1 MPQPAPGHVGDVQQ
15 PIHPIEIDECAEV
28 SDVFHCAS
36 YSVAH
41 VHAFHEFQ
49 ALFASLLLDYLAPAE
64 HDVFRSMNAAKSVM
78 FFTVPVTRSPTFT
91 PSMNFRRFSLRSFS
105 ITSRRLSTTFLRSS
119 LSLTI
124 LKSYVLPT
132 NCCKSFGG

>member
-15 PIHPIEIDECAEV
+15 PIHPIEIEECAEV

-36 YSVAH
+36 YSVA
-41 VHAFHEFQ
+41 
-49 ALFASLLLDYLAPAE
+49 
-64 HDVFRSMNAAKSVM
+64 
-78 FFTVPVTRSPTFT
+78 PVT
-91 PSMNFRRFSLRSFS
+91 PSMTFRLFSLRSFS

-132 NCCKSFGG
+132 NCCKSFGGTTSIWDAGKN